1 MVTWSR
7 PFLPSSNRLRVK
19 MSVYLIKMKLKGCPN
34 TIWRDLFDN
43 MFYPESEPQTYV
55 ICTVEKKFN
64 IFFNLYDST
73 HYISHIISFYSPS
86 NSLYFEEPMFWE
98 PWKRIMG
105 YFWHQIHGTNE
116 NLQSGMPGKMYS
128 FWQMKENLLIYICFI
143 KSKGLLL
150 CVLEKT
156 TSKNKQHR
164 EQRDL
169 LKI

>member
-19 MSVYLIKMKLKGCPN
+19 MSVYLIKMKLKGCPK
-34 TIWRDLFDN
+34 TIWRDKFDN
-43 MFYPESEPQTYV
+43 MFYPDYSSCHMAYWDMEIQS
-55 ICTVEKKFN
+55 
-64 IFFNLYDST
+64 NL
-73 HYISHIISFYSPS
+73 
-86 NSLYFEEPMFWE
+86 NVSLYFEQAMFWE
-98 PWKRIMG
+98 PWKGLMG

-116 NLQSGMPGKMYS
+116 NFQSDMPEKMYS

-143 KSKGLLL
+143 KCRGLLL

-156 TSKNKQHR
+156 TSKHKQHR

-169 LKI
+169 LRI